1 MFALLDF
8 WMTKYLKVMINKFT
22 LQWKACHLEGFSPQR
37 FWKFSYEVQAN
48 ISVDRHGQSCVLPI
62 CQSAAHRHISTNG
75 LVRCFHSSGL
85 SEKVYFCSVLQAMLK
100 VTWDWTLGSTSPHL
114 FSTVTLTVYFHV
126 ASDSLQTNKQIGNC
140 NQCSSCSKVS
150 QNSSVGIHQN
160 KYFIKNLIL

>member
-1 MFALLDF
+1 MRCRPISVLTDTDKAVSCLFVNPLHIGTFLQMDLLDVS
-8 WMTKYLKVMINKFT
+8 TPVGCLKKF
-22 LQWKACHLEGFSPQR
+22 
-37 FWKFSYEVQAN
+37 
-48 ISVDRHGQSCVLPI
+48 IS
-62 CQSAAHRHISTNG
+62 A
-75 LVRCFHSSGL
+75 
-85 SEKVYFCSVLQAMLK
+85 VLQAMLK

-126 ASDSLQTNKQIGNC
+126 ASDSLQTNKQIGHC

>member
-1 MFALLDF
+1 MR
-8 WMTKYLKVMINKFT
+8 
-22 LQWKACHLEGFSPQR
+22 CRP
-37 FWKFSYEVQAN
+37 
-48 ISVDRHGQSCVLPI
+48 ISVLTDTDKAVSCLFVN
-62 CQSAAHRHISTNG
+62 HRHISTNG

-126 ASDSLQTNKQIGNC
+126 ASDSLQTNKQIGHC